1 VALRKVN
8 VCRVELD
15 HQLDVAGFRHAGTAI
30 GERLGAQAIG
40 AGVYT
45 AEPGH
50 PIWPYHYH
58 HGVEEWLY
66 LISGA
71 PVLRERAG
79 RRTLSAGDLV
89 CFPRGPAGTHTLE
102 GPGRFVIFST
112 GTHRD
117 PWMSV
122 YPDSDK
128 VSGPE
133 GILLRSSAVDYWYG
147 EGTGAPAEPVTV
159 PRSVMTTAPLPI
171 VNLTSRPATDP
182 PTRHGAPSGFAARQT
197 HLGPDLGAEM
207 LGATLFELDPS
218 EGTAPYHYHSG
229 REEWLLVL
237 AGTPTLRHPDAED
250 VLEVG
255 DVVCFV
261 EGPGGAHRVLNRS
274 SEPARLLILS
284 TMRLPVSAHYPDSGK
299 ILFREADG
307 NSYVFRKTDAVDY
320 WEGER

>member
-1 VALRKVN
+1 VALCKVN
-8 VCRVELD
+8 VRRVELD
-15 HQLDVAGFRHAGTAI
+15 HRLDVAGFRHAATALR
-30 GERLGAQAIG
+30 EPLGAQTIG
-40 AGVYT
+40 AGVYA
-45 AEPGH
+45 AEPGY

-58 HGVEEWLY
+58 HGVEEWAY
-66 LISGA
+66 VISGT
-71 PVLRERAG
+71 PVLRDPDGQRQ
-79 RRTLSAGDLV
+79 LKPDDLV
-89 CFPRGPAGTHTLE
+89 CFPSGAGGAHTLE

-112 GTHRD
+112 GTHRE

-147 EGTGAPAEPVTV
+147 EGTGAPVEPATV
-159 PRSVMTTAPLPI
+159 PRGSMTTSPPPI
-171 VNLTSRPATDP
+171 VNLTSRTVTDP

-197 HLGPDLGAEM
+197 HLGPDLRAEM
-207 LGATLFELDPS
+207 LGATLFELDPG

-250 VLEVG
+250 VLEAG

-261 EGPGGAHRVLNRS
+261 DGPGGAHRVLNRS
-274 SEPARLLILS
+274 SESARLLILS
-284 TMRLPVSAHYPDSGK
+284 TMGRPVSAHYPDSDK
-299 ILFREADG
+299 ILIRDG
-307 NSYVFRKTDAVDY
+307 DGSSYIFRKADAVDY
-320 WEGER
+320 WDGEP

>member
-1 VALRKVN
+1 MYA
-8 VCRVELD
+8 
-15 HQLDVAGFRHAGTAI
+15 
-30 GERLGAQAIG
+30 
-40 AGVYT
+40 

-66 LISGA
+66 VISGA

-89 CFPRGPAGTHTLE
+89 CFPPGPAGAHTLE

-112 GTHRD
+112 GEQHE
-117 PWMSV
+117 PHVSV

-147 EGTGAPAEPVTV
+147 EGTGALPEPAHVQRDSE
-159 PRSVMTTAPLPI
+159 TAVPLPA
-171 VNLTSRPATDP
+171 VNVNSLAVGIPLGLDP
-182 PTRHGAPSGFAARQT
+182 PAGFRAREAQT
-197 HLGPDLGAEM
+197 GGLLGAAM
-207 LGATLFELDPS
+207 LGATLYELDPGES
-218 EGTAPYHYHSG
+218 TAPYHYEYG

-237 AGTPTLRHPDAED
+237 SGTPTLRHLGGKDT
-250 VLEVG
+250 LEAG

-261 EGPGGAHRVLNRS
+261 EGPDGAHLVLNQAASMTRVLMF
-274 SEPARLLILS
+274 S
-284 TMRLPVSAHYPDSGK
+284 TQGDPGTVHYPDSGK
-299 ILFREADG
+299 LLVREG
-307 NSYVFRKTDAVDY
+307 NGRWYVFREGDQVDY
-320 WEGER
+320 WDGER